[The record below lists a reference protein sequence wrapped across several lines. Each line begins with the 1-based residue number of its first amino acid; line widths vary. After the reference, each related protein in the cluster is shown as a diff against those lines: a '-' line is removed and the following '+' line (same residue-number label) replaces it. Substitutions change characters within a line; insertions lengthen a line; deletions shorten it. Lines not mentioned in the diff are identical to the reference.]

1 METDEILNYAVKL
14 FAMLLMA
21 LISLLIKKLQSY
33 LTEKA
38 TENNA
43 AELAQLITDF
53 VAAAEQTL
61 KADDPDGSKRLAYV
75 EKLISAA
82 GYELT
87 DVVRSK
93 IESAVYALNQSS
105 AADSK

>member
-1 METDEILNYAVKL
+1 
-14 FAMLLMA
+14 MLLMA
-21 LISLLIKKLQSY
+21 LIGLLVKKLQTY

-38 TENNA
+38 KENNA
-43 AELAQLITDF
+43 TELANLITDF

-75 EKLISAA
+75 EKLITVA

-87 DVVRSK
+87 DVVKSK
-93 IESAVYALNQSS
+93 IESAVYALNQSNT
-105 AADSK
+105 ANSK

>member
-1 METDEILNYAVKL
+1 
-14 FAMLLMA
+14 MLLMA
-21 LISLLIKKLQSY
+21 LISLLIKRLQNY

-38 TENNA
+38 AENNS
-43 AELAQLITDF
+43 AELAQLITAF

-75 EKLISAA
+75 EKLITTA

-87 DVVRSK
+87 DVVKSK

-105 AADSK
+105 TADSNK